1 MKHVILPDDV
11 RRSLAFY
18 LAMEEFVAREIEG
31 EAFFVWRVEPTVIY
45 GRNQVLENEVNLEYC
60 REHGVDIVRRKSG
73 GGCVYSDLGNIMV
86 SYVSRRGDVS
96 EVFDRYMTALTEAL
110 RALGVPAEKS
120 GRNDILVEG
129 RKVSGNAFHQL
140 PDRSIV
146 HGTLLYSTDLEAL
159 TEAIRPPVEKLQRHG
174 VESVRQRVMNL
185 SEYVALMTD
194 PDDSLKSPEAL
205 EKYLV
210 GYFSDGEIHLDEN
223 DLGVIA
229 RSEATWQSV

>member
-1 MKHVILPDDV
+1 MKHVILPDSV

-18 LAMEEFVAREIEG
+18 LAMEEYVAREVED
-31 EAFFVWRVEPTVIY
+31 EAFFVWRVEPTVIF

-60 REHGVDIVRRKSG
+60 SEHGVDVVRRKSG
-73 GGCVYSDLGNIMV
+73 GGCVYSDLGNIML

-120 GRNDILVEG
+120 GRNDIMLEG
-129 RKVSGNAFHQL
+129 RKISGNAFHQL

-159 TEAIRPPVEKLQRHG
+159 TEAIRPPEEKLRRHG
-174 VESVRQRVMNL
+174 VESVRQRVLNL
-185 SEYVALMTD
+185 SEYVASMTD
-194 PDDSLKSPEAL
+194 PDDALKSLEAL
-205 EKYLV
+205 EEYLV
-210 GYFSDGEIHLDEN
+210 GYFTDSEIVLNEN
-223 DLGVIA
+223 DIEKIKLITDTYG
-229 RSEATWQSV
+229 R

>member
-31 EAFFVWRVEPTVIY
+31 EAFFVWRVEPTVIF

-86 SYVSRRGDVS
+86 SYISRRGDVS
-96 EVFDRYMTALTEAL
+96 EVFDRYMTAMTEAL

-185 SEYVALMTD
+185 SEYVALMTE
-194 PDDSLKSPEAL
+194 PDDALKSPEAL
-205 EKYLV
+205 EEYLV
-210 GYFSDGEIHLDEN
+210 RYFTDGEIHLDEN

-229 RSEATWQSV
+229 RSEAAWQSV

>member
-1 MKHVILPDDV
+1 MKHVILPDNV
-11 RRSLAFY
+11 RKSLAFY
-18 LAMEEFVAREIEG
+18 LAMEEFVASGVEG

-60 REHGVDIVRRKSG
+60 HEHEVDIVRRKSG
-73 GGCVYSDLGNIMV
+73 GGCVYSDMGNIML
-86 SYVSRRGDVS
+86 SYVSSRGSVA
-96 EVFDRYMTALTEAL
+96 EVFDRYMTSLANAL

-120 GRNDILVEG
+120 GRNDILLGG
-129 RKVSGNAFHQL
+129 RKISGNAFHQL

-185 SEYVALMTD
+185 SEYVGMMERPAEELRT
-194 PDDSLKSPEAL
+194 PEAL
-205 EKYLV
+205 ERYLIE
-210 GYFSDGEIHLDEN
+210 YFTDEE
-223 DLGVIA
+223 VILTESQVEKIELITKTYG
-229 RSEATWQSV
+229 R

>member
-1 MKHVILPDDV
+1 MKHVILPDHV

-185 SEYVALMTD
+185 SEYVALMTE
-194 PDDSLKSPEAL
+194 PDDALKSPEAL
-205 EKYLV
+205 EEYLV
-210 GYFSDGEIHLDEN
+210 RYFTDGEIHLDEN

>member
-31 EAFFVWRVEPTVIY
+31 EAFFVWRVEPTVIF

-86 SYVSRRGDVS
+86 SYISRRGDVS

-110 RALGVPAEKS
+110 RALGVPVEKS
-120 GRNDILVEG
+120 GRNDILLEG
-129 RKVSGNAFHQL
+129 RKISGNAFHQL

-185 SEYVALMTD
+185 SEYVALMTE
-194 PDDSLKSPEAL
+194 PDDALKSPEAL
-205 EKYLV
+205 EEYLV
-210 GYFSDGEIHLDEN
+210 RYFTDGEIHLDEN

-229 RSEATWQSV
+229 RSEAAWQSV

>member
-1 MKHVILPDDV
+1 MKNVVLPDAV

-18 LAMEEFVAREIEG
+18 LAMEEYVASAVED

-45 GRNQVLENEVNLEYC
+45 GRNQVLENEVNQEYC
-60 REHGVDIVRRKSG
+60 RKRGVDIVRRKSG

-96 EVFDRYMTALTEAL
+96 EVFDRYMTSLCDAL

-129 RKVSGNAFHQL
+129 RKISGNAFHQL

-159 TEAIRPPVEKLQRHG
+159 VEAIRPPVEKLQRHG
-174 VESVRQRVMNL
+174 VKSVRQRVMNL
-185 SEYVALMTD
+185 SEYVSSMQD
-194 PDDSLKSPEAL
+194 PAPELKSPESL
-205 EKYLV
+205 EEYLV
-210 GYFSDGEIHLDEN
+210 RYFTDGEIRLGVD
-223 DLGVIA
+223 DLNVIA
-229 RSEATWQSV
+229 RSAATW